1 MSAPIP
7 TIWTTGS
14 TEVFKTGTWRAALP
28 QHIRA
33 PAPCH
38 AACPVNG
45 DIAEW
50 IGRARA
56 RDFRGAWEI
65 LTRHNPFP
73 AIAGRICHHPCE
85 TACNRAGFDESLA
98 ICKLE
103 RFVGDLALSEG
114 WGFANTAPQRSERIA
129 VVGGGPSGLSAA
141 FQLRRRGYAVT
152 LFEQQTEL
160 GGLMRCGIPSYRLAR
175 SVLDGEIARIVA
187 MGVDVRCGESLA
199 TPTDLERLRAEY
211 DAVYL
216 AMGARRQKRLRVL
229 DYARPWVMD
238 GATYLARTNAGDLPV
253 LGRRIVVIGG
263 GSAALDVA
271 RSARR
276 AGHVVTILAL
286 ESAAQMPAQREEVT
300 EALEEGITLVQGAM
314 LTKFDDE
321 RAEGVRLHCVRVRF
335 DAGAQRGQFTVT
347 PIAGSEFM
355 LEADSVVTSI
365 GQDPDLAVV
374 ASALG
379 IAGALLQ
386 VDARQSTTAPGV
398 YAGGDLTS
406 TARFVT
412 EAIGMGKRAAHAIDR
427 ALRQRAGGS
436 ASASNGDAPG
446 VSVASH
452 DTAALGEGEDVVP
465 LDHIAT
471 FYYAH
476 QARAAEQRL
485 DAAQRLASAAEVQLG
500 FELEQTLAESAR
512 CFSCGTCIFC
522 DNCVQYC
529 PDLAVKRVTQD
540 NSDAYVVL
548 TDYCKGCGICVKE
561 CPTGSMKMV
570 EEAR

>member
-1 MSAPIP
+1 MNAPIP

-33 PAPCH
+33 PSPCH
-38 AACPVNG
+38 AVCPVNG

-85 TACNRAGFDESLA
+85 AGCNRAGFDEPLA

-103 RFVGDLALSEG
+103 RFIGDLALSEG
-114 WGFANTAPQRSERIA
+114 WAFASTAPQRSERIA

-152 LFEQQTEL
+152 LFEQQAEL
-160 GGLMRCGIPSYRLAR
+160 GGLMRYGIPSYRLAR

-187 MGVDVRCGESLA
+187 MGVDVRCGEALA
-199 TPTDLERLRAEY
+199 TPADFVRLRAEY

-216 AMGARRQKRLRVL
+216 AMGARRQKRLPVL
-229 DYARPWVMD
+229 DYARPWVID
-238 GATYLARTNAGDLPV
+238 GGTYLARTNAGDLPL
-253 LGRRIVVIGG
+253 LGKRIVVIGG

-276 AGHVVTILAL
+276 AGHAVTILAL
-286 ESAAQMPAQREEVT
+286 ETAAQMPAQREEVT
-300 EALEEGITLVQGAM
+300 EALEEGITLLDGAM
-314 LTKFDDE
+314 LTAFDDE
-321 RAEGVRLHCVRVRF
+321 RAEGVQLRCVRVRF
-335 DAGAQRGQFTVT
+335 EAGAQRGQFTVT
-347 PIAGSEFM
+347 PLAGSEFM
-355 LEADSVVTSI
+355 LEADAVVTSI
-365 GQDPDLAVV
+365 GQDPDFAVV
-374 ASALG
+374 G
-379 IAGALLQ
+379 GALAIEGTLLH
-386 VDARQSTTAPGV
+386 VDAQQSTTAPGV

-406 TARFVT
+406 MARFVT

-427 ALRQRAGGS
+427 ALRQRAAEKSGNGE
-436 ASASNGDAPG
+436 ARGTGDARRDAEAG
-446 VSVASH
+446 DEAE
-452 DTAALGEGEDVVP
+452 DTVP
-465 LDHIAT
+465 LSHIAT
-471 FYYAH
+471 FYYPH

-485 DAAQRLASAAEVQLG
+485 DAAQRLATAAEVQLG

-529 PDLAVKRVTQD
+529 PDLAVKRVTQND
-540 NSDAYVVL
+540 SDGYIVL
-548 TDYCKGCGICVKE
+548 ADYCKGCGICVKE